1 MNKAAKKLLG
11 EQDFS
16 SFRASGCQSKS
27 VIRRIYKANV
37 TRKGNYLIFEVT
49 ANAFLLNMIRIIVG
63 TLIEVGSEI
72 TSPES
77 MKDILEARDRTHAG
91 KTAEAKG
98 LFYLGPEYDPSFKIY
113 KPKYNNQ
120 LT

>member
-27 VIRRIYKANV
+27 VIRRIYKSNV

-63 TLIEVGSEI
+63 TLIKVGKNEI
-72 TSPES
+72 PQ
-77 MKDILEARDRTHAG
+77 
-91 KTAEAKG
+91 KTLKT
-98 LFYLGPEYDPSFKIY
+98 L
-113 KPKYNNQ
+113 
-120 LT
+120 